1 MFKHFYYHVIFYSL
15 CLFQVTHN
23 LQVSDGDNGLMLL
36 RDQIVIQIGEE
47 VDGMVMI
54 RSGDNRQGICPLK
67 FLQEVWQL
75 SEVACQVNSNMCTC
89 FANPHKTVMNKIY
102 HTKASSITDYHR
114 QNGNAIIASNNNNK
128 NWKKMPNYKRNVKS
142 GNSLQYYYNN
152 INENNSSSKNNSTYL
167 TKQTNASAEKVK
179 KNQQIFF
186 AKAPFSSTKRPLSIR
201 LSTPKHHVV
210 NFFNRTFG
218 TDSQKRPLLLN
229 THYAENVNIMNKFRP
244 NFQIIPG
251 KNGLKISSIYTISED
266 VEKFSL
272 KNSLYR
278 NKNLYISSNS
288 RPLFVRK

>member
-1 MFKHFYYHVIFYSL
+1 
-15 CLFQVTHN
+15 
-23 LQVSDGDNGLMLL
+23 
-36 RDQIVIQIGEE
+36 
-47 VDGMVMI
+47 
-54 RSGDNRQGICPLK
+54 
-67 FLQEVWQL
+67 
-75 SEVACQVNSNMCTC
+75 
-89 FANPHKTVMNKIY
+89 
-102 HTKASSITDYHR
+102 
-114 QNGNAIIASNNNNK
+114 
-128 NWKKMPNYKRNVKS
+128 MPNYKRNVKN

-152 INENNSSSKNNSTYL
+152 INENNSSSNKNNCVYL
-167 TKQTNASAEKVK
+167 SKQTNASMEKVK
-179 KNQQIFF
+179 KNQPIFF

-210 NFFNRTFG
+210 NFFNRAFR

-229 THYAENVNIMNKFRP
+229 SHHADTINLMNEFRP

-251 KNGLKISSIYTISED
+251 KDGLRISSIYTISED

>member
-1 MFKHFYYHVIFYSL
+1 
-15 CLFQVTHN
+15 
-23 LQVSDGDNGLMLL
+23 
-36 RDQIVIQIGEE
+36 
-47 VDGMVMI
+47 MI
-54 RSGDNRQGICPLK
+54 RSGDNRQGICPVK

-75 SEVACQVNSNMCTC
+75 SEVACQVNSNTCTC
-89 FANPHKTVMNKIY
+89 FANPHRTLINKI
-102 HTKASSITDYHR
+102 HQTKASPITTNY
-114 QNGNAIIASNNNNK
+114 QNCTNNNNVNK
-128 NWKKMPNYKRNVKS
+128 NWKKITNYKKNVKS
-142 GNSLQYYYNN
+142 GTSLQYYYNN
-152 INENNSSSKNNSTYL
+152 INENNSSKNNLGYL
-167 TKQTNASAEKVK
+167 TKQTNASIEKVK
-179 KNQQIFF
+179 KNQPIFF

-210 NFFNRTFG
+210 NFFNRAFR

-229 THYAENVNIMNKFRP
+229 PHYSENVNLMNEFRP

-251 KNGLKISSIYTISED
+251 KNGLRISSIYTISED

>member
-1 MFKHFYYHVIFYSL
+1 
-15 CLFQVTHN
+15 
-23 LQVSDGDNGLMLL
+23 
-36 RDQIVIQIGEE
+36 
-47 VDGMVMI
+47 MI
-54 RSGDNRQGICPLK
+54 RSGDNRQGICPIK

-75 SEVACQVNSNMCTC
+75 SEVACQVNSNTCTC
-89 FANPHKTVMNKIY
+89 FANPHRTLVNKT
-102 HTKASSITDYHR
+102 HHPTKPSPFPTYQKGIVSD
-114 QNGNAIIASNNNNK
+114 GNNNNNASK
-128 NWKKMPNYKRNVKS
+128 NWKKMTNYKKNIKT

-152 INENNSSSKNNSTYL
+152 INENSSKNNAPYL
-167 TKQTNASAEKVK
+167 TKQTNASIDKVK
-179 KNQQIFF
+179 KNQSIFF

-210 NFFNRTFG
+210 NFFTRTFRS
-218 TDSQKRPLLLN
+218 DSQKRPLLLN
-229 THYAENVNIMNKFRP
+229 THYSENVNLMNEFRP